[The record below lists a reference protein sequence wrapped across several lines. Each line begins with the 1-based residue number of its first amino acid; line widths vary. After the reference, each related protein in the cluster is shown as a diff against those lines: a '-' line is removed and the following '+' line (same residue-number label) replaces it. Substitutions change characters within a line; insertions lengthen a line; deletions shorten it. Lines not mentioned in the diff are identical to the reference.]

1 MLCPMAILIVQE
13 NGQER
18 EIPLQG
24 SVTIGRHPS
33 NTIRLTCNVVSKYH
47 AIIREVD
54 GTFIYEDLGSS
65 NGSYFHELRIQEHE
79 FKNGDEIRVGTV
91 LVTFKESEFDDV
103 SSLVKFEQFDPQQ
116 TQYAERVNVA
126 EVGRF
131 LPESEV
137 HDASILRVDYE
148 KLRMGQE
155 LLQSIGTERDIRK
168 LLNTITEQLVRMFVA
183 DRCVVLLLNAQG
195 EFEPRAIKTLDD
207 SEGQVS
213 VSQTVLNEV
222 KSTKSAVLLSDD
234 SHVGELAQSSSL
246 VLMGIQSVMCSPII
260 HNDKVIGAVQLD
272 LRKGQG
278 AFVKKDLQLLGGIV
292 TYVAMAVVNAGLSQ
306 KIEREAKT
314 QAQFERLLSPSVV
327 KQLVSGQLKIG
338 KAGELRQVTIMF
350 ADIRGFTPMS
360 QKVSPAVVV
369 NMLNQYFERVVN
381 IVFKYGGTIDKFIGD
396 EVMILFGAPIP
407 MKRQEDAAVACA
419 LEIQAML
426 RSWNKER
433 ALKRQA
439 EIPVGIGINSG
450 EVVVGS
456 IGSSQTMQYTCIG
469 NAVNI
474 ASRLTGMARAGE
486 VVASK
491 ATMVGVQSKVECD
504 RLAPAS
510 IKGIDGQ
517 VQAYMVKAMHGKS
530 QTDTLDEE

>member
-1 MLCPMAILIVQE
+1 MAVFIVQE
-13 NGQER
+13 NGRER
-18 EIPLQG
+18 EVPLQG
-24 SVTIGRHPS
+24 TVTIGRHPS
-33 NTIRLTCNVVSKYH
+33 STIRLACNLVSKYH

-54 GTFIYEDLGSS
+54 GIFIYEDLGSS
-65 NGSYFHELRIQEHE
+65 NGSYFNELRIYEHE
-79 FKNGDEIRVGTV
+79 FKRGDAIRVGTV
-91 LVTFKESEFDDV
+91 FVVFKASEFDDV
-103 SSLVKFEQFDPQQ
+103 SNLVQFEQFDPEQ
-116 TQYAERVNVA
+116 TQYAERVDVA
-126 EVGRF
+126 GVGRF
-131 LPESEV
+131 LPENEV
-137 HDASILRVDYE
+137 HDAAILRVDYE

-155 LLQSIGTERDIRK
+155 LLQKIGIERDIRK
-168 LLNTITEQLVRMFVA
+168 LLNTITEQLVSMFMA
-183 DRCVVLLLNAQG
+183 DRCVVLLLNLKG
-195 EFEPRAIKTLDD
+195 EFEPRAVKTQGDNKAKI
-207 SEGQVS
+207 S

-234 SHVGELAQSSSL
+234 SHAGELAQSSSL

-260 HNDKVIGAVQLD
+260 HHDIVIGAVQID

-278 AFVKKDLQLLGGIV
+278 SFVKKDLQLLGGIV
-292 TYVAMAVVNAGLSQ
+292 AYIAMAVVNAGLSQ

-314 QAQFERLLSPSVV
+314 QAQFERLLSPSIV
-327 KQLVSGQLKIG
+327 KQLVSGRLKIG

-360 QKVSPAVVV
+360 QKSSPAVIV

-381 IVFKYGGTIDKFIGD
+381 IVFKYNGTIDKFIGD
-396 EVMILFGAPIP
+396 EVMILFGAPLP
-407 MKRQEDAAVACA
+407 MERQEDSAIACA

-433 ALKRQA
+433 ALKKQT

-474 ASRLTGMARAGE
+474 ASRLTGIARAGE

-491 ATMVGVQSKVECD
+491 ATMVGVQIKVECD
-504 RLAPAS
+504 KLAPAS
-510 IKGIDGQ
+510 IKGIEGQ
-517 VQAYMVKAMHGKS
+517 VQAYMVKAMHGRK
-530 QTDTLDEE
+530 QTGTLNE